1 MKMNV
6 ENPWISKLIALF
18 FAIVLFSFVAYE
30 NQSRNLST
38 NPTDGASI
46 TSSEVITNLPIDI
59 NIDRDTYFVSGI
71 PETATIRLEGPQAI
85 LTQTLATQSFTIET
99 PELDELGAG
108 THTIELEAEGL
119 SNQLNYSVMPA
130 EIALEI
136 EEKRVEEHE
145 VRVEFNESAHL
156 EDGYRAEAPVLSNEI
171 VTISGALST
180 MEEINDVMV
189 VVMPEGSNI
198 TEDIEM
204 TLNVLV
210 LDSTGDPLNVNIS
223 PQQIDVSIPVRG
235 TQRTLPLVL
244 EQSGVP
250 NEDYEYALEI
260 AQGEPENVTITGESD
275 IIEELRN
282 FVIEVDV
289 SGVTEST
296 IRTIPLSLPEGI
308 TETDPEE
315 LDILI
320 RVSETGS
327 NENETEPEP
336 NEADE

>member
-1 MKMNV
+1 MNV
-6 ENPWISKLIALF
+6 DNPWISKLIALF

-85 LTQTLATQSFTIET
+85 LTQTLATQNFTIET
-99 PELDELGAG
+99 PDLEDLGPG
-108 THTIELEAEGL
+108 SHTIELEVDGL

-136 EEKRVEEHE
+136 EEKKVEDYE
-145 VRVEFNESAHL
+145 VRIEFNESAHL
-156 EDGYRAEAPVLSNEI
+156 GDGYRAEDPVLSNET

-180 MEEINDVMV
+180 MEQISDVMV
-189 VVMPEGSNI
+189 VVMPEGSNV
-198 TEDIEM
+198 TENIEM
-204 TLNVLV
+204 KLNVLV
-210 LDSTGDPLNVNIS
+210 LDETGDPLNVNIS
-223 PQQIDVSIPVRG
+223 PQQIDVMIPVRG
-235 TQRTLPLVL
+235 TQRTVPIVL
-244 EQSGVP
+244 EESGVP
-250 NEDYEYALEI
+250 NEEYEYTLEV

-275 IIEELRN
+275 IIEELTN
-282 FVIEVDV
+282 FVVEVDV

-296 IRTIPLSLPEGI
+296 IRTIPLNLPDGI
-308 TETDPEE
+308 NEIKPRE
-315 LDILI
+315 LDVLI
-320 RVSETGS
+320 RVNRAQNEED
-327 NENETEPEP
+327 NENE
-336 NEADE
+336 NESN

>member
-6 ENPWISKLIALF
+6 ENPWVSKLIALF

-59 NIDRDTYFVSGI
+59 NIDRDAYFVSGI

-85 LTQTLATQSFTIET
+85 LTQTLATQNFTIET
-99 PELDELGAG
+99 PDLDELGPG
-108 THTIELEAEGL
+108 NHTIELEVEGL
-119 SNQLNYSVMPA
+119 SNQLEYSIMPA
-130 EIALEI
+130 EVMLQI
-136 EEKRVEEHE
+136 EEKRVEDYD
-145 VRVEFNESAHL
+145 VRVEFNEFAHL
-156 EDGYRAEAPVLSNEI
+156 GDGYRAEEPTLSNET

-180 MEEINDVMV
+180 MEEISDVMV
-189 VVMPEGSNI
+189 VVMPDGGSI

-210 LDSTGDPLNVNIS
+210 LDDTGDPLNVNIS
-223 PQQIDVSIPVRG
+223 PQQIDVSIPVIG
-235 TQRTLPLVL
+235 TQRTLPIVL
-244 EQSGVP
+244 EESGVP
-250 NEDYEYALEI
+250 SDDYEYELEI

-275 IIEELRN
+275 IIEELNN
-282 FVIEVDV
+282 FILEVDV

-296 IRTIPLSLPEGI
+296 IRTIPLNLPEGI
-308 TETDPEE
+308 SGTQPEE
-315 LDILI
+315 LDVLI
-320 RVSETGS
+320 RVNSAD
-327 NENETEPEP
+327 
-336 NEADE
+336 ADETDETDN

>member
-59 NIDRDTYFVSGI
+59 NIDRDAYFVSGI

-99 PELDELGAG
+99 PDLDELGPG
-108 THTIELEAEGL
+108 SHTIELEAEGL

-136 EEKRVEEHE
+136 EEKRVEEYD
-145 VRVEFNESAHL
+145 VRVEFNEFAHL
-156 EDGYRAEAPVLSNEI
+156 EDGYRAEDAVLSEET

-198 TEDIEM
+198 TENIEM

-235 TQRTLPLVL
+235 TQRTLPIVL
-244 EQSGVP
+244 EESGVP
-250 NEDYEYALEI
+250 NENYEYTLEI
-260 AQGEPENVTITGESD
+260 AQGEQENVTITGESD
-275 IIEELRN
+275 IIEELSN
-282 FVIEVDV
+282 FIIEVDV

-296 IRTIPLSLPEGI
+296 IRTIPLSLPDGI

-315 LDILI
+315 LDVLI
-320 RVSETGS
+320 RVNDVRNDESETNG
-327 NENETEPEP
+327 T
-336 NEADE
+336 DE